1 MHLFKYSMEGKAD
14 NYLKFIDIFNFKF
27 FERQKRDTII
37 ALLFFNFTTK
47 MWIISILILEIKLI
61 SFKLCLNKVKAKQ
74 LKNFLE
80 KHFTNIKI

>member
-1 MHLFKYSMEGKAD
+1 MEGKAD

>member
-1 MHLFKYSMEGKAD
+1 MEGKAH
-14 NYLKFIDIFNFKF
+14 NYFKFIDIFNFKF

-37 ALLFFNFTTK
+37 ALLFFIFTTK